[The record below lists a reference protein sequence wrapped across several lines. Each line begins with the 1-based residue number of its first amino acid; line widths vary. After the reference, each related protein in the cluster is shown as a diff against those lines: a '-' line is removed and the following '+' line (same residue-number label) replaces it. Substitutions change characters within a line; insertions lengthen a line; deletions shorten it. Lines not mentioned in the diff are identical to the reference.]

1 MSNRIFYIFIGVLA
15 RKKYSHNCIF
25 VRYAVC
31 VKNNIISGFGAFLC
45 ISALAYL
52 NSFDQ
57 SNLWLIP
64 PFGAS
69 MVLVMAVH
77 ESPLAHPKNVLF
89 GHIISAF
96 SGVFVYAIFD
106 SSYLS
111 VGLGVGLAI
120 FLMMVTKTV
129 HPPAGANPII
139 AILGAKGAG
148 FIIIPV
154 AAGASFIVLFAIIYN
169 KLLKRKYFTF
179 KDLKD

>member
-1 MSNRIFYIFIGVLA
+1 M
-15 RKKYSHNCIF
+15 
-25 VRYAVC
+25 
-31 VKNNIISGFGAFLC
+31 KNNLISAIGAFVC
-45 ISALAYL
+45 ISALAVL
-52 NSFDQ
+52 NSFDE

-69 MVLVMAVH
+69 MVLVIAVH

-96 SGVFVYAIFD
+96 SGVFVFAIFGF
-106 SSYLS
+106 SSLS
-111 VGLGVGLAI
+111 VGAGVGLAI
-120 FLMMVTKTV
+120 FLMMLTKTV

-154 AAGASFIVLFAIIYN
+154 AAGALFIVLFAIIFN
-169 KLLKRKYFTF
+169 KLLNRKYFTF
-179 KDLKD
+179 NDLKH

>member
-1 MSNRIFYIFIGVLA
+1 M
-15 RKKYSHNCIF
+15 
-25 VRYAVC
+25 
-31 VKNNIISGFGAFLC
+31 KNNIVSGFGAFLC
-45 ISALAYL
+45 ISALAYI
-52 NSFDQ
+52 NSFDG

-77 ESPLAHPKNVLF
+77 ESPLAHPKNVFF

-96 SGVFVYAIFD
+96 SGVFVFAILGI
-106 SSYLS
+106 SSLS
-111 VGLGVGLAI
+111 IGFGVGLAI
-120 FLMMVTKTV
+120 FLMMLTKTV

-154 AAGASFIVLFAIIYN
+154 AVGALFIVVFAIIYN
-169 KLLKRKYFTF
+169 KLLNRKYFTF
-179 KDLKD
+179 NDFRG

>member
-1 MSNRIFYIFIGVLA
+1 
-15 RKKYSHNCIF
+15 
-25 VRYAVC
+25 
-31 VKNNIISGFGAFLC
+31 VKNNLISAIGAFVC
-45 ISALAYL
+45 ISALAVL
-52 NSFDQ
+52 NSFDE

-96 SGVFVYAIFD
+96 SGVFVFAIFGF
-106 SSYLS
+106 SSLS
-111 VGLGVGLAI
+111 VGAGVGLAI
-120 FLMMVTKTV
+120 FLMMLTKTV

-139 AILGAKGAG
+139 AILGAKGVG

-154 AAGASFIVLFAIIYN
+154 AAGALFIVLFAIIFN
-169 KLLKRKYFTF
+169 KLLNRKYFTLN
-179 KDLKD
+179 DLKH

>member
-1 MSNRIFYIFIGVLA
+1 M
-15 RKKYSHNCIF
+15 
-25 VRYAVC
+25 
-31 VKNNIISGFGAFLC
+31 KNNLISGFGAFLC

-52 NSFDQ
+52 NSYDE

-77 ESPLAHPKNVLF
+77 ESPLAHPKNVFF

-96 SGVFVYAIFD
+96 SGVFIYTILGF
-106 SSYLS
+106 SFFS

-120 FLMMVTKTV
+120 FLMMATKTV

-139 AILGAKGAG
+139 AILGAKGVG
-148 FIIIPV
+148 FIMIPV
-154 AAGASFIVLFAIIYN
+154 AAGAAFIVLFAIIYN
-169 KLLKRKYFTF
+169 QLTKRKYFTF
-179 KDLKD
+179 SDLRQ